1 MMLDA
6 VEFCRTAGINPTLLA
21 AWIEAGG
28 GGPGRSRN
36 GWRFSAIDLARAQLI
51 FDLRGP
57 MGVNE
62 EGVAVILHL
71 VDQIHGLRHALRGA
85 TWTASGADILDRPDR
100 KSALAGSRGAPA

>member
-6 VEFCRTAGINPTLLA
+6 TEFCRTAGIKATMLE
-21 AWIEAGG
+21 AWIEAGWMC
-28 GGPGRSRN
+28 PKRSRS
-36 GWRFSAIDLARAQLI
+36 GWRFSAIELARAQLI

-71 VDQIHGLRHALRGA
+71 VDQIHGLRRALRRA
-85 TWTASGADILDRPDR
+85 ALTASGRDILDRPR
-100 KSALAGSRGAPA
+100 SKVRSG

>member
-1 MMLDA
+1 MMLDTA
-6 VEFCRTAGINPTLLA
+6 EFCRTAGINPTLLA
-21 AWIEAGG
+21 AWIEAGWVR
-28 GGPGRSRN
+28 PRRSRN

-71 VDQIHGLRHALRGA
+71 VDQIHGLRRALRGA
-85 TWTASGADILDRPDR
+85 ASTASGPDILDRPR
-100 KSALAGSRGAPA
+100 PKVRSG

>member
-1 MMLDA
+1 MLDA
-6 VEFCRTAGINPTLLA
+6 TQFCRTAGINPTLLG
-21 AWIEAGG
+21 AWIEAGWMR
-28 GGPGRSRN
+28 PRRSRN

-62 EGVAVILHL
+62 EGVAVVLHL

-85 TWTASGADILDRPDR
+85 ASITSGPDILDRPR
-100 KSALAGSRGAPA
+100 PKVRTG